1 MSRGS
6 SLNLLYCQQLI
17 EERFDCRLQEAE
29 RARMVRVVDTHHHE
43 GGSPLIARLR
53 ALLMAVRRATWS
65 RGTLPSVR

>member
-29 RARMVRVVDTHHHE
+29 RARMVRVVDTHHE
-43 GGSPLIARLR
+43 GGPPLIARLR
-53 ALLMAVRRATWS
+53 AFLMAVRRATWS
-65 RGTLPSVR
+65 RGTLPSAR